1 MIEGA
6 AKQPL
11 LLQLLQE
18 KRKFAELVVQ
28 MYQESRGITAGVLR
42 DCLADEQR
50 RRAAGGR
57 ALPLHKIL
65 VKRELLT
72 EKESDAALKAAR
84 ACPDS
89 FINPKEMEAFRKA
102 LGETGAVLER
112 VLAKLGLASE
122 QDVAGAYAEYLHLP
136 LAKQISSNFGDMAVA
151 RHAMHGVTDKTI
163 AECLVAQ
170 DAARTNNQ
178 PIIPLGQLLIDRGLL
193 DQDQVKALLE
203 EQQELGKREGEL
215 IIASEDARLLPEKF
229 CRENMLIATGK
240 DSGNLIVALVDPS
253 NILLQEEIQHMAG
266 MPVVLVVAPHSAV
279 VGALNRVFGVRD
291 VVREIA
297 VENYDSATAPQE
309 DEAVLDLQEPI
320 PPGVDGRIIRLANT
334 ILEGA
339 INQRA
344 SDIHLEPFEKE
355 CRVRYRVDGELI
367 EITPPPK
374 QMFIP
379 LVSRF
384 KILAK
389 MDIAEKRIAQD
400 GAFGSRLGDIRVD
413 YRVNTVP
420 TVYGEKMVMRLL
432 RKEGTPKT
440 LEQLGFLPRQAE
452 DFTKAIEQPHGLI
465 FVTGPTGSG
474 KSTTLYAALNK
485 LNDPSINITTVE
497 DPVEYKMTGINQVQ
511 VKSQVGLTFSTALRA
526 FLRQDPDVM
535 MVGEVRDRETAE
547 ICLRAALTG
556 HLVVSTLHTNDSLAA
571 VPRLQDM
578 GIEPFLLSATL
589 RMVEAQ
595 RLVRRLCPHC
605 KQPVE
610 IDAGTAQRLNMTA
623 GEKVFRAKGCD
634 ACRNTGYKGRVGLY
648 EVVPITPLIAKL
660 IQSRTPLPE
669 LRAAAQQQGMAL
681 LRDAGIMKAR
691 EGVTSLEEVLS
702 ITLAED

>member
-1 MIEGA
+1 MIDA
-6 AKQPL
+6 ASKQPL
-11 LLQLLQE
+11 LLQLLNEQ
-18 KRKFAELVVQ
+18 RKFVNAVLELYPDKLTPEQLAEHQNEELK
-28 MYQESRGITAGVLR
+28 
-42 DCLADEQR
+42 
-50 RRAAGGR
+50 RRAAGAR
-57 ALPLHKIL
+57 ASTLKKLL
-65 VKRELLT
+65 VKKGVLT
-72 EKESDAALKAAR
+72 DKEADAALKKARSSSEGFIAAK
-84 ACPDS
+84 D
-89 FINPKEMEAFRKA
+89 MEAFRKA
-102 LGETGAVLER
+102 QQEAGATLEKVL
-112 VLAKLGLASE
+112 VKLGLTTE
-122 QDVAGAYAEYLHLP
+122 MEIAGAFAEYLHLP
-136 LAKQISSNFGDMAVA
+136 LAKVVSSNFGDIALKMFAKE
-151 RHAMHGVTDKTI
+151 GVTQELL
-163 AECLVAQ
+163 AELMAEQ
-170 DAARTNNQ
+170 EKMRAAGKPQRL
-178 PIIPLGQLLIDRGLL
+178 LGELLIDRGTLT
-193 DQDQVKALLE
+193 QDQVKAILD
-203 EQQELGKREGEL
+203 EQQVLSKREGEL
-215 IIASEDARLLPEKF
+215 VHDPEYAKLLPEKF
-229 CRENMLIATGK
+229 CRENLLCASGK
-240 DSGNLIVALVDPS
+240 EGGNLVVAVVDPS

-266 MPVVLVVAPHSAV
+266 LPVVLVVGPHSGV

-291 VVREIA
+291 VVREIS

-339 INQRA
+339 IVQRA

-355 CRVRYRVDGELI
+355 CRVRYRVDGELL

-374 QMFIP
+374 QMFVP

-400 GAFGSRLGDIRVD
+400 GAFGSKLGDVRVD

-440 LEQLGFLPRQAE
+440 LEQLGFLTKQAE
-452 DFTKAIEQPHGLI
+452 DFATAIQQPHGLI

-474 KSTTLYAALNK
+474 KSTTLYAALSK
-485 LNDPSINITTVE
+485 LNDPTINITTVE

-511 VKSQVGLTFSTALRA
+511 VKSQVGLTFATALRA

-571 VPRLQDM
+571 VPRLADM

-595 RLVRRLCPHC
+595 RLVRRLCAKC
-605 KQPVE
+605 KQPQD
-610 IDAGTAQRLNMTA
+610 IDEETAKRLGMTA
-623 GEKVFRAKGCD
+623 GEKVFRPKGCEM
-634 ACRNTGYKGRVGLY
+634 CRGSGYSGRVGLY
-648 EVVPITPLIAKL
+648 EVIPITPEIARL
-660 IQSRTPLPE
+660 IQQRTPLPE
-669 LRAAAQQQGMAL
+669 LRAAAQKQGMAL

>member
-1 MIEGA
+1 MDGGS
-6 AKQPL
+6 KQPL

-18 KRKFAELVVQ
+18 QRKFLEAVQELYPEKV
-28 MYQESRGITAGVLR
+28 TPAVLR
-42 DCLADEQR
+42 ECQAEESR
-50 RRAAGGR
+50 RRASGGR
-57 ALPLHKIL
+57 ALPLRRVL
-65 VKRELLT
+65 LRRELLT
-72 EKESDAALKAAR
+72 EAEAEAALRRAR
-84 ACPDS
+84 AASEGFVPA
-89 FINPKEMEAFRKA
+89 KEMEAFRKA
-102 LGETGAVLER
+102 QQESGATLEKVL
-112 VLAKLGLASE
+112 VKLGLTTE
-122 QDVAGAYAEYLHLP
+122 QEIAGAFAEYLHLP
-136 LAKQISSNFGDMAVA
+136 LATTISSNFGDVAVGTFRHRGITPEVMAELLA
-151 RHAMHGVTDKTI
+151 DQERPRHAG
-163 AECLVAQ
+163 
-170 DAARTNNQ
+170 Q
-178 PIIPLGQLLIDRGLL
+178 PVPMLGQMLVDRGLL
-193 DQDQVKALLE
+193 TADEVREVLE
-203 EQQELGKREGEL
+203 AQQELSKREGEL
-215 IIASEDARLLPEKF
+215 DYDPEDARRLPEKF
-229 CRENMLIATGK
+229 CRDNLLCPVRREN
-240 DSGNLIVALVDPS
+240 GNLNVAVVDPS
-253 NILLQEEIQHMAG
+253 NILLQEEVQHMAG
-266 MPVVLVVAPHSAV
+266 MPVVLSVAPQAAV
-279 VGALNRVFGVRD
+279 VGALNRLFGVRD

-309 DEAVLDLQEPI
+309 DEAVLDLREPV

-339 INQRA
+339 IVQRA

-355 CRVRYRVDGELI
+355 VRVRYRIDGELI

-374 QMFIP
+374 AMFVP

-400 GAFGSRLGDIRVD
+400 GAFGSKLGDIRVD

-440 LEQLGFLPRQAE
+440 LEQLGFLAKQAA
-452 DFTKAIEQPHGLI
+452 DFEKAIEQPHGLI

-511 VKSQVGLTFSTALRA
+511 VKSQVGLTFATALRA

-578 GIEPFLLSATL
+578 GIEPFLLAATL

-595 RLVRRLCPHC
+595 RLVRRLCSC
-605 KQPVE
+605 KEAVE
-610 IDAGTAQRLNMTA
+610 IDLGTAQRLNMTA
-623 GEKVFRAKGCD
+623 GERVYRPKGCE
-634 ACRNTGYKGRVGLY
+634 ACRGSGYKGRVGLY
-648 EVVPITPLIAKL
+648 EVVPITPEIARL
-660 IQSRTPLPE
+660 IQARTPLPE
-669 LRAAAQQQGMAL
+669 LRAAAQRQEMLL

-702 ITLAED
+702 ITLAEE

>member
-1 MIEGA
+1 MIETSN
-6 AKQPL
+6 KQPL

-18 KRKFAELVVQ
+18 QRKFAETVVEL
-28 MYQESRGITAGVLR
+28 YGDKVTVAKLAECQEEELK
-42 DCLADEQR
+42 
-50 RRAAGGR
+50 RRASGLR
-57 ALPLHKIL
+57 ALSLRKTL
-65 VKRELLT
+65 VKRGILSD
-72 EKESDAALKAAR
+72 KEADAAIKKTR
-84 ACPDS
+84 AS
-89 FINPKEMEAFRKA
+89 NEGFIPAKDMEVFRKA
-102 LGETGAVLER
+102 QQEAGATLEKVL
-112 VLAKLGLASE
+112 VKLGLASE
-122 QDVAGAYAEYLHLP
+122 MDIAGAFAEYLHLP
-136 LAKQISSNFGDMAVA
+136 IARTVSSNFGDI
-151 RHAMHGVTDKTI
+151 AMHRFADKGVTRELI
-163 AECLVAQ
+163 AELMGEQ
-170 DAARTNNQ
+170 DKARS
-178 PIIPLGQLLIDRGLL
+178 LGQPVPLLGQQMVDRKLL
-193 DQDQVKALLE
+193 TQEQVKAILE
-203 EQQELGKREGEL
+203 EQQDLSKREGEL
-215 IIASEDARLLPEKF
+215 VHNPEDAKLLPEKF
-229 CRENMLIATGK
+229 CRDNLLCPTQKEG
-240 DSGNLIVALVDPS
+240 GNLVVAVVDPT

-266 MPVVLVVAPHSAV
+266 LPVVLIVAPHSSV
-279 VGALNRVFGVRD
+279 VSALNRLFGARD

-297 VENYDSATAPQE
+297 VENFDSGTKPQE
-309 DEAVLDLQEPI
+309 DEAILDLQEPV
-320 PPGVDGRIIRLANT
+320 PPGTDGRIIRLANT

-339 INQRA
+339 IVQRA

-355 CRVRYRVDGELI
+355 VRVRYRVDGELL

-374 QMFIP
+374 PMFVALI
-379 LVSRF
+379 SRF

-440 LEQLGFLPRQAE
+440 LEQLGFLQKQAN
-452 DFTKAIEQPHGLI
+452 DFYSAIEQPHGLI

-485 LNDPSINITTVE
+485 LNDPTINITTVE
-497 DPVEYKMTGINQVQ
+497 DPVEYKMTGVNQVQ
-511 VKSQVGLTFSTALRA
+511 VKSQVGLTFATALRA

-595 RLVRRLCPHC
+595 RLVRRLCTNC
-605 KQPVE
+605 KEPYEVE
-610 IDAGTAQRLNMTA
+610 GDTAARFGIPA
-623 GEKVFRAKGCD
+623 GEKLFKPKGCE
-634 ACRNTGYKGRVGLY
+634 ACRGSGYKGRVGLY
-648 EVVPITPLIAKL
+648 EVIPITPEIAKL
-660 IQSRTPLPE
+660 IQQRTPLPE
-669 LRAAAQQQGMAL
+669 LRAAAQKQGMAL
-681 LRDAGIMKAR
+681 LRDAGVIKAR
-691 EGVTSLEEVLS
+691 EGVTSLEEVLA

>member
-1 MIEGA
+1 MIEGQ
-6 AKQPL
+6 KQPL
-11 LLQLLQE
+11 LLQLLKERRKLAQQVVDMYAEKGVTHEIVQE
-18 KRKFAELVVQ
+18 CENEEARKRLSGT
-28 MYQESRGITAGVLR
+28 Y
-42 DCLADEQR
+42 
-50 RRAAGGR
+50 RAA
-57 ALPLHKIL
+57 PLGKLL
-65 VKRELLT
+65 VKRGLLT
-72 EKESDAALKAAR
+72 EKEVAAAMKAVR
-84 ACPDS
+84 S
-89 FINPKEMEAFRKA
+89 SQEAFLAAKDLESIRKA
-102 LGETGAVLER
+102 QQEAGATLER
-112 VLAKLGLASE
+112 VLAKLELASE
-122 QDVAGAYAEYLHLP
+122 QEIAAAYAEYLHLP
-136 LAKQISSNFGDMAVA
+136 IARTFSSNFGDLAVT
-151 RHAMHGVTDKTI
+151 RFEKDGVTRELITKLL
-163 AECLVAQ
+163 AEQ
-170 DAARTNNQ
+170 QAARDAGQ
-178 PIIPLGQLLIDRGLL
+178 PPPMMGQMLIDQGF
-193 DQDQVKALLE
+193 VKEEQIKELLLE
-203 EQQELGKREGEL
+203 QAELSKREGEL
-215 IIASEDARLLPEKF
+215 LGTVEDTKLLPEKF
-229 CRENMLIATGK
+229 CRENHLVALGREG
-240 DSGNLIVALVDPS
+240 GNLLVAIVDPS

-266 MPVVLVVAPHSAV
+266 LPVVLVVGTFTGV
-279 VGALNRVFGVRD
+279 IGALNRSFGVRD

-309 DEAVLDLQEPI
+309 DEAVLDLQEPV

-339 INQRA
+339 ILQRS

-355 CRVRYRVDGELI
+355 VRVRYRVDGELL

-374 QMFIP
+374 AMFVP

-400 GAFGSRLGDIRVD
+400 GAFGSKLGDIRVD

-440 LEQLGFLPRQAE
+440 LEQLGFLPKQAA
-452 DFTKAIEQPHGLI
+452 DFHTAIEQPHGLI

-511 VKSQVGLTFSTALRA
+511 VKSQVGLTFATALRA

-571 VPRLQDM
+571 VPRLADM

-595 RLVRRLCPHC
+595 RLVRRLCNC
-605 KQPVE
+605 KEPVE
-610 IDAGTAQRLNMTA
+610 LDPGTATRLGMTA
-623 GEKVFRAKGCD
+623 GEKVFRAKGCEL
-634 ACRNTGYKGRVGLY
+634 CRGTGYKGRVGLY
-648 EVVPITPLIAKL
+648 EVVPITPAIAKL
-660 IQSRTPLPE
+660 IQQRTPLPE
-669 LRAAAQQQGMAL
+669 LRAAAQQQGMYL
-681 LRDAGIMKAR
+681 LRDAGIIKAR
-691 EGVTSLEEVLS
+691 EGVTSLEEVLT

>member
-1 MIEGA
+1 VIDTGG
-6 AKQPL
+6 KQPL

-18 KRKFAELVVQ
+18 RRKFVEVVAE
-28 MYQESRGITAGVLR
+28 MYPEKGLSPAVIR
-42 DCLADEQR
+42 DCIADEAK
-50 RRAAGGR
+50 RRAGGAR
-57 ALPLHKIL
+57 ALPIWKVL
-65 VKRELLT
+65 VRHELIN
-72 EKESDAALKAAR
+72 ERDADAALKKAR
-84 ACPDS
+84 SIQES
-89 FINPKEMEAFRKA
+89 FVGPKETESFRKA
-102 LGETGAVLER
+102 LQETGASLER
-112 VLAKLGLASE
+112 VLTKLGLATE
-122 QDVAGAYAEYLHLP
+122 QDIAGAYAEYLHLP
-136 LAKQISSNFGDMAVA
+136 LAATISSNFGDIAVRNFKQA
-151 RHAMHGVTDKTI
+151 GVTDAVV
-163 AECLVAQ
+163 AELTAEQ
-170 DAARTNNQ
+170 EKARAAGTA
-178 PIIPLGQLLIDRGLL
+178 PPMLGQLLVDKGFLTSE
-193 DQDQVKALLE
+193 QVKSILA

-215 IIASEDARLLPEKF
+215 IHNVEDARLLPEKF
-229 CRENMLIATGK
+229 CRDNLLCAVRK
-240 DSGNLIVALVDPS
+240 DSGNLKVAVVDPS

-266 MPVVLVVAPHSAV
+266 MPVMLAVAPHSGV
-279 VGALNRVFGVRD
+279 VGTLNRVFGVRD
-291 VVREIA
+291 VVKEIA
-297 VENYDSATAPQE
+297 VENFDSATALQE
-309 DEAVLDLQEPI
+309 DDAILDLQEPV

-339 INQRA
+339 IVQRA

-355 CRVRYRVDGELI
+355 VRVRYRIDGELI

-374 QMFIP
+374 PMFVP
-379 LVSRF
+379 LISRF

-400 GAFGSRLGDIRVD
+400 GAFGSKLGEARVD

-440 LEQLGFLPRQAE
+440 LEQLGFLPQQAE
-452 DFTKAIEQPHGLI
+452 HFYKAIEMPHGLI

-511 VKSQVGLTFSTALRA
+511 VKSQVGLTFATALRS

-535 MVGEVRDRETAE
+535 MVGEVRDKETAE

-578 GIEPFLLSATL
+578 GIEPFLLAATL

-595 RLVRRLCPHC
+595 RLVRRLCAC
-605 KQPVE
+605 KEPFDLDPV
-610 IDAGTAQRLNMTA
+610 TAEQLGIPK
-623 GEKVFRAKGCD
+623 GETLYKPKGCE
-634 ACRNTGYKGRVGLY
+634 ACRGTGYKGRVGLY
-648 EVVPITPLIAKL
+648 EVVPITPEIGRL
-660 IQSRTPLPE
+660 IQQRTPLPE
-669 LRAAAQQQGMAL
+669 LRAAAQKQGMYL
-681 LRDAGIMKAR
+681 LRDAGIIKAR
-691 EGVTSLEEVLS
+691 EGVTSIEEVLS

>member
-1 MIEGA
+1 MIESTS
-6 AKQPL
+6 KQPL

-18 KRKFAELVVQ
+18 RRKFAELVCQ
-28 MYQESRGITAGVLR
+28 MYSGKGITEDVLR
-42 DCLADEQR
+42 NVQAEENR
-50 RRAAGGR
+50 RRYYGSR
-57 ALPLHKIL
+57 ALPLHKVL
-65 VKRELLT
+65 VKKELLT
-72 EKESDAALKAAR
+72 DKEVAEALRAAR
-84 ACPDS
+84 QSNDS
-89 FINPKEMEAFRKA
+89 FIKPPDMEGFRRA
-102 LGETGAVLER
+102 LGEGGATIEKVL
-112 VLAKLGLASE
+112 VKLDLASE
-122 QDVAGAYAEYLHLP
+122 LDIAGAYAEYLHLP
-136 LAKQISSNFGDMAVA
+136 IARQISSNFGDVA
-151 RHAMHGVTDKTI
+151 IGKYKERGVTDTAISELNAEQEKTR
-163 AECLVAQ
+163 LSGK
-170 DAARTNNQ
+170 Q
-178 PIIPLGQLLIDRGLL
+178 PRMLGEMLIERGLL
-193 DQDQVKALLE
+193 NEEELKDLLE
-203 EQQELGKREGEL
+203 EQTNLGKREGEVMTDP
-215 IIASEDARLLPEKF
+215 EVVQTLPEKF
-229 CRENMLIATGK
+229 CRENLLIPARK
-240 DSGNLIVALVDPS
+240 DNGNLIVAVVDPS

-266 MPVVLVVAPHSAV
+266 MPVVLVVAPPTGLVSALDRNF
-279 VGALNRVFGVRD
+279 GARD
-291 VVREIA
+291 VVKEIA
-297 VENYDSATAPQE
+297 VENFDSATAPQE
-309 DEAVLDLQEPI
+309 DEAVLDLQEPV

-339 INQRA
+339 IVQRA

-355 CRVRYRVDGELI
+355 VRVRYRIDGELI

-374 QMFIP
+374 PMFVP

-400 GAFGSRLGDIRVD
+400 GAFGSKLGDARVD

-440 LEQLGFLPRQAE
+440 LEQLGFLPKQAD
-452 DFTKAIEQPHGLI
+452 DFAKAIEQPHGLI

-474 KSTTLYAALNK
+474 KSTTLYAALSK

-511 VKSQVGLTFSTALRA
+511 VKSQVGLTFATALRA

-571 VPRLQDM
+571 VPRLADM

-595 RLVRRLCPHC
+595 RLVRRLCNNC

-610 IDAGTAQRLNMTA
+610 IDADTAKRLGMTA
-623 GEKVFRAKGCD
+623 GEKVYRPKGCEL
-634 ACRNTGYKGRVGLY
+634 CRSTGYKGRVGLY
-648 EVVPITPLIAKL
+648 EVVPITPELARL
-660 IQSRTPLPE
+660 IQARTPLPL
-669 LRAAAQQQGMAL
+669 LREAAQKSGMAL

-691 EGVTSLEEVLS
+691 EGVCSLEDVLA
-702 ITLAED
+702 ITLAEE